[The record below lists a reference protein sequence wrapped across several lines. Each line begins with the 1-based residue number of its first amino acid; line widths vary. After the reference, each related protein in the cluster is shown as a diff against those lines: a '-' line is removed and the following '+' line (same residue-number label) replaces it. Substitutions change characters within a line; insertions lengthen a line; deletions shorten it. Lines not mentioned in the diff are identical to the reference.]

1 MKHYLVFTLNNQRQI
16 PIEFTENAI
25 DIHFSIDEDRLDS
38 LYFNYEEIPSTMTSI
53 MEILSQKTHITIDNK
68 LIIRCDQISSVQ
80 YQQISE

>member
-53 MEILSQKTHITIDNK
+53 MKILSQKTHITIDNK